1 MDPCSLY
8 RWFTRPWINTTKD
21 ISRNQPIKFSRDIGS
36 ANVQL
41 QYLRCTVLLSCFY
54 YLFALHFLSLRA
66 KQGQTLFHADLCI
79 PSTLTFP
86 TQIKQVKQNLFSFL
100 LSLHHTKLPTVQNY
114 KIILITVINNDTFFH
129 HSFTLQHSTP
139 SSFDHD
145 CLVCSPRSLWYG
157 RLGYH
162 YWNHILVFV
171 NFVLGTSSSRSL
183 GTSHALCRLLARTRS
198 RHSQ

>member
-1 MDPCSLY
+1 MFSPLSIASRKTRTNSLS
-8 RWFTRPWINTTKD
+8 RRPLHSIHSYFSNTNQASQTK
-21 ISRNQPIKFSRDIGS
+21 P
-36 ANVQL
+36 
-41 QYLRCTVLLSCFY
+41 LLVPS
-54 YLFALHFLSLRA
+54 LS
-66 KQGQTLFHADLCI
+66 
-79 PSTLTFP
+79 
-86 TQIKQVKQNLFSFL
+86 
-100 LSLHHTKLPTVQNY
+100 SLHKTTVPTVQNY
-114 KIILITVINNDTFFH
+114 KIILIKVINNDTFFH